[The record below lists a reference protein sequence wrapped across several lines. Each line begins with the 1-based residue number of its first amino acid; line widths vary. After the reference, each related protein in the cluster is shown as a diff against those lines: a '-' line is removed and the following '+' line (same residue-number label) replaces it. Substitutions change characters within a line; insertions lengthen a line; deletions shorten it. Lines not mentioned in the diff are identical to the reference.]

1 MRITRVYTRQG
12 DDGRTQIVSGE
23 RVWKDSVR
31 VEAYG
36 EVDELNSLIGFAR
49 SYIGD
54 GKADS
59 ILREVQNDLFKV
71 GSDLATPMTFERA
84 IRVSP
89 DMVEKLE
96 KWIDELNSTLEPLRD
111 FILPSGSKAG
121 ALLHYARTVCR
132 RAERRVVSLMKEEE
146 VNPSALKYVNRLS
159 DLLFVMARYVNRL
172 DGEKEDLVQWK

>member
-49 SYIGD
+49 SYVGD
-54 GKADS
+54 KRADS

-84 IRVSP
+84 VRVSP

-146 VNPSALKYVNRLS
+146 VNPSALKYINRLS